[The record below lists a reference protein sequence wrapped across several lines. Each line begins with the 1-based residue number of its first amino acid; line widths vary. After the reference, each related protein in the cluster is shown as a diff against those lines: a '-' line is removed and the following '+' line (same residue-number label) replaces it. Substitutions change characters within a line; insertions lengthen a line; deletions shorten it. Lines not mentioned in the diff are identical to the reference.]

1 MKVLFISDGLSLKTG
16 QGVGA
21 RRNLSIVKG
30 LSSDILIY
38 SLEDGRTTQCIDDVN
53 YIGYNVTFFKKIYD
67 LLNFRYYYSKE
78 TEYLIL
84 EQTLL
89 FKPDIVFIDS
99 SNLGNISRKI
109 SKINPNIITYF
120 IDFNLIKIF
129 EMLFKNGPKQIF
141 HIYALFFNEIF
152 SILYSKAAFMLTNR
166 EKNLLLKFYSKLKVY
181 ILPITIED
189 KFNDKIDINKIISP
203 TNKILFVGAKY
214 YPNIIGINLFLKN
227 VFPSLKEH
235 ELILVG
241 KDLNKAN
248 IKFNKND
255 KNRVTILSNVSDLE
269 LQNLY
274 KNTNIVI
281 CPIFHGGGMK
291 IKFAESLMHGKVIVA
306 SKFAAEGFDNIDSND
321 IYIADHINNFLNKII
336 IASETISY
344 KIKFSETNRK
354 LYLNNFMYK
363 NSISVIKEATSFV
376 QS

>member
-21 RRNLSIVKG
+21 RRNLSIVKS
-30 LSSDILIY
+30 LSSDIMIY
-38 SLEDGRTTQCIDDVN
+38 SLEDGKTNQCIEDVN
-53 YIGYNVTFFKKIYD
+53 YIGYNVTFFKKIFD

-89 FKPDIVFIDS
+89 FKPDVVFIDS

-129 EMLFKNGPKQIF
+129 EMLFKYGPKQIF

-152 SILYSKAAFMLTNR
+152 SIIYSKAAFMLTNR

-189 KFNDKIDINKIISP
+189 KFNDIIDINKFISP
-203 TNKILFVGAKY
+203 TNKILFVGANY

-227 VFPSLKEH
+227 VFPTLKEH

-255 KNRVTILSNVSDLE
+255 ENRVTILSNVSDLE

-291 IKFAESLMHGKVIVA
+291 IKFAESLMQGKVIVA

-321 IYIADHINNFLNKII
+321 IYIADNINDFFNKII
-336 IASETISY
+336 IASETMSY

-376 QS
+376 QI